1 MIEDKKKWNDKH
13 SQNSEQ
19 DTASSL
25 LKNYIEHAHVGHALD
40 IACGKGANTLFLH
53 EKGFEIDAVDISDV
67 ALKQMIKTPMITPI
81 EADLDK
87 YHIAPNKYD
96 LIVNVN
102 FLNRR
107 LLTQIKDGLKPGG
120 LLIFETFMLAHGDFR
135 PPTMNLEYLL
145 RKNELLHA
153 FIGLDVIYY
162 EEKIVTNEKEERVKI
177 ASLVA
182 KKS

>member
-1 MIEDKKKWNDKH
+1 MIEDKKRWNEKY
-13 SQNSEQ
+13 SQNSEKSRP
-19 DTASSL
+19 SSL
-25 LKNYIEHAHVGHALD
+25 LKDYIDHAHVGKALD
-40 IACGKGANTLFLH
+40 IACGKGANTLILH

-67 ALKQMIKTPMITPI
+67 ALQQMIKTAMITPI
-81 EADLDK
+81 EADLDR
-87 YHIAPNKYD
+87 YHITPNHYD
-96 LIVNVN
+96 LIVNTN

-107 LLTQIKDGLKPGG
+107 LFTQIKDGLKPAG

-135 PPTMNLEYLL
+135 APTMNVEYLL

-162 EEKIVTNEKEERVKI
+162 EEKIVTNAKEERVKI
-177 ASLVA
+177 ASLIA

>member
-1 MIEDKKKWNDKH
+1 MIEDKKKWNEKH
-13 SQNSEQ
+13 FQNSEES
-19 DTASSL
+19 APSSL
-25 LKNYIEHAHVGHALD
+25 LKSYIDHAHIGNALD

-53 EKGFEIDAVDISDV
+53 EKGFDVDAVDISDV
-67 ALKQMIKTPMITPI
+67 ALKQIIKSPMITPI

-87 YHIAPNKYD
+87 YHIAPNHYD
-96 LIVNVN
+96 LIINFN

-107 LLTQIKDGLKPGG
+107 LLTPIKDALKPGG

-135 PPTMNLEYLL
+135 APTMNVEYLL

-162 EEKIVTNEKEERVKI
+162 EEKIVTNTKEEWVKI